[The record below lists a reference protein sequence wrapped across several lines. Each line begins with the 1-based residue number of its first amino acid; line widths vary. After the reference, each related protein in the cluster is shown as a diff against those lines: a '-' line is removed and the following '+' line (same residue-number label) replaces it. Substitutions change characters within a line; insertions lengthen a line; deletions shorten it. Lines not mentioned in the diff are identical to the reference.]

1 MGSFP
6 KIITN
11 YELPFTVLAQP
22 APLLS
27 NGDSIILS
35 MEMQT
40 APSEKTVGALK
51 HAMMHFSTLAE
62 TGAMGGDTIP
72 PWESTLENYEGP
84 RITGPCVE
92 WTLVGCRL
100 DERALALLV
109 NLFLVVAE
117 NAPLNK
123 LEIKIIGDPR
133 PCIPLKSDPKWDAPY
148 PPCWKQIPFN
158 LDVYEEAMESLS
170 IGAEFTKNLTKRERE
185 DIENELLS
193 WAGPASEGA
202 YAIAPVS
209 PTEASMMP
217 DFPIS
222 IDDHSLDWSIEKC
235 RADRGALDGLVNV
248 LVAIHKKIA
257 PIREVTIE

>member
-1 MGSFP
+1 MSPFP

-27 NGDSIILS
+27 DGGTVILS
-35 MEMQT
+35 VEMQT
-40 APSEKTVGALK
+40 TPSEKTVGALK
-51 HAMMHFSTLAE
+51 IAMMHFSTLAE

-72 PWESTLENYEGP
+72 PWESTLKSYEGP
-84 RITGPCVE
+84 RITGPGVE
-92 WTLVGCRL
+92 WTLAGCRL
-100 DERALALLV
+100 DERALAVLV

-117 NAPLNK
+117 GAPLKK
-123 LEIKIIGDPR
+123 LEIKQAIDPR
-133 PCIPLKSDPKWDAPY
+133 PCVPLKSDPEWDAPY
-148 PPCWKQIPFN
+148 PPRWKQIPFD
-158 LDVYEEAMESLS
+158 LDFYEEVMESVS
-170 IGAEFTKNLTKRERE
+170 IGAEFTKKLTKQERE

-209 PTEASMMP
+209 PMEASMMP